1 MLYEGD
7 NQRRG
12 TPITHEP
19 GAHQHVR
26 QTMMK
31 LSAIRS
37 NHAQKPRVMHVGK
50 FYSPHRGGIETHVE
64 ALCKELLKSMDVRV
78 LVADD
83 SRRGEECVIDGV
95 TVSRFAQSMNI
106 AGAPVCPAM
115 VWKIRKHCPDIV
127 HLHLPNPGGVLAVL
141 ASGYR
146 GRVVVSWHS
155 DVIRQHWLGKVYNP
169 IQRIL
174 LRNCSA
180 IVASSPNYIQSSAEL
195 SRFKSRCHVIP
206 YGIDSL
212 KFQNADPAEVLS
224 IRERF
229 GPKIVLMV
237 GRLVYYKGVE
247 HALRAM
253 TMISGANLLIIGDG
267 PLKQTLQ
274 LQARE
279 LGVADRV
286 FFLGQVQ
293 GSISSYYQASDVFV
307 LASIA
312 RSEAFGIVQLEA
324 MASGKPVVNTHLA
337 TGVPFVSIDGETG
350 ITVPPGSPESIAVA
364 VNRLLDDPALRSTYG
379 HAAMRRVQGEF
390 NLDLM
395 VRRTIEV
402 YREAGA
408 EALAPYFASNGAS
421 QSPPSPQVA
430 GALAASI
437 F

>member
-1 MLYEGD
+1 
-7 NQRRG
+7 
-12 TPITHEP
+12 
-19 GAHQHVR
+19 
-26 QTMMK
+26 MMK

-37 NHAQKPRVMHVGK
+37 NHAQKPSVMHVGK
-50 FYSPHRGGIETHVE
+50 FYSPHHGGIETHVE

-95 TVSRFAQSMNI
+95 TVSRVAQSMNI

-115 VWKIRKHCPDIV
+115 VWKIRKHRPDIV

-155 DVIRQHWLGKVYNP
+155 DVIRQHWFAKVYNP

-180 IVASSPNYIQSSAEL
+180 IVASSPNYIQSSDEL

-212 KFQNADPAEVLS
+212 KFQNADPAEVIS
-224 IRERF
+224 IRQKF

-247 HALRAM
+247 HAVQAM
-253 TMISGANLLIIGDG
+253 TKIDANLLIIGDG

-274 LQARE
+274 RQARE

-286 FFLGQVQ
+286 FFMGQVQ

-324 MASGKPVVNTHLA
+324 MSAGKPVVNTHLA

-350 ITVPPGSPESIAVA
+350 ITVPPGSPETIAAA
-364 VNRLLDDPALRSTYG
+364 VNRLLDDAALRSNYG
-379 HAAMRRVQGEF
+379 NAALRRVQNEF

-408 EALAPYFASNGAS
+408 EAPETYFASNGAS
-421 QSPPSPQVA
+421 QSPSSPQVA
-430 GALAASI
+430 VRQPPRLHY
-437 F
+437 